1 MHSIGTAILGAFELL
16 RLAVVSRFRLRGP
29 YWSWRWHT
37 AFGRGSPPR
46 PELLWAMLRFGRWA
60 RRMRRF

>member
-16 RLAVVSRFRLRGP
+16 RLATLTRFRLRGP

-37 AFGRGSPPR
+37 AFGRGTPR
-46 PELLWAMLRFGRWA
+46 RSELLWAMLRFGRWA
-60 RRMRRF
+60 RRMRKL